1 MRLVLSLYMEAHEE
15 PGVCSSVKINA
26 RQCVRDTSSLVKGS
40 HLEEGGGMFHVT
52 LKDEKDPDG

>member
-1 MRLVLSLYMEAHEE
+1 MEAHEE